1 MTTPANFNGATV
13 LALESRRASD
23 MQTLIESFGGLATV
37 APSIREVPLEHNAE
51 LLEFDNVLVQKTVTD
66 LVCMTGVGTKF
77 LLRQLSPEAV
87 TALQNVNLVLRSNK
101 AVAVLREHELTGT
114 LVSEPH
120 TWHEVLEY
128 YQNIGNLEQ
137 RKVWIAEFGE
147 DTPKEFVSA
156 LKKLGASVHLLPVYR
171 WALPEDTAPLEQ
183 AVHGVIAGQFE
194 WLLLTSGVQLWHA
207 VDFARTLGLVTDFK
221 TALEKLRIASIGPAC
236 DEAILELGFKPTVQ
250 AQPHKM
256 GVLVRVAAL
265 KHSEMS
271 V

>member
-1 MTTPANFNGATV
+1 MTAPANFYGAKV

-37 APSIREVPLEHNAE
+37 APSIREVPLETNPE
-51 LLEFDNVLVQKTVTD
+51 LLEFSQALTQQTVTD

-77 LLRQLSPEAV
+77 LLRQLPPEALV
-87 TALQNVNLVLRSNK
+87 TLQNVNLVLRSNK
-101 AVAVLREHELTGT
+101 AMTVLREHQLTAT

-128 YQNIGNLEQ
+128 YKNIGNLEQ

-147 DTPKEFVSA
+147 DTPKEFVTA

-183 AVHGVIAGQFE
+183 AVHGVIAGEFE

-207 VDFARTLGLVTDFK
+207 IDFARTLGLVTAFK
-221 TALEKLRIASIGPAC
+221 TALEKIRIASIGPAC

-265 KHSEMS
+265 KHQEIQ
-271 V
+271 

>member
-1 MTTPANFNGATV
+1 MTVPANFNGATV

-23 MQTLIESFGGLATV
+23 MQTLIESFGGLGTV
-37 APSIREVPLEHNAE
+37 APSIREVPLEENAE
-51 LLEFDNVLVQKTVTD
+51 SLEFQTALTSHTVSD

-77 LLRQLSPEAV
+77 LLRQLSPEALA
-87 TALQNVNLVLRSNK
+87 ALQNVNLVLRSNK
-101 AVAVLREHELTGT
+101 AVAVLREHDLRGT

-128 YQNIGNLEQ
+128 YQNIETLEN

-147 DTPKEFVSA
+147 DTPKAFVSA
-156 LKKLGASVHLLPVYR
+156 LEKLGARVHLLPVYR
-171 WALPEDTAPLEQ
+171 WALPEDTAPLER

-207 VDFARTLGLVTDFK
+207 VEFARTLGLVTDFK

-236 DEAILELGFKPTVQ
+236 DEAITELGFKPTVQ

>member
-1 MTTPANFNGATV
+1 MTATANFNGATV

-51 LLEFDNVLVQKTVTD
+51 LLELSDALLQNAITD

-77 LLRQLSPEAV
+77 LLRQLSPEAIV
-87 TALQNVNLVLRSNK
+87 ALKNVNLVLRSNK
-101 AVAVLREHELTGT
+101 AVAVLREHDLTGT

-128 YQNIGNLEQ
+128 YQAIGNLEQ
-137 RKVWIAEFGE
+137 RQVWIAEFGE
-147 DTPKEFVSA
+147 DTPKAFVTA
-156 LKKLGASVHLLPVYR
+156 LEKLGARVHLLPVYR
-171 WALPEDTAPLEQ
+171 WALPEDTAPLER
-183 AVHGVIAGQFE
+183 AVRGVIAGKFE

-221 TALEKLRIASIGPAC
+221 SALEQVRIASIGPAC

-265 KHSEMS
+265 KHSQMS

>member
-1 MTTPANFNGATV
+1 MTVSANFNGATV

-23 MQTLIESFGGLATV
+23 MQTLIESFGGLAVV
-37 APSIREVPLEHNAE
+37 APSIREIPLEHNAE
-51 LLEFDNVLVQKTVTD
+51 LLELSSALMQQNITD

-87 TALQNVNLVLRSNK
+87 TALKNVNLVLRSNK
-101 AVAVLREHELTGT
+101 AVAVLREYDLTGT

-128 YQNIGNLEQ
+128 YKNIGNLEN

-147 DTPKEFVSA
+147 DTPKEFVTA
-156 LKKLGASVHLLPVYR
+156 LEKLGARVHLLPVYR

-183 AVHGVIAGQFE
+183 AVRDVIAGKFQ

-207 VDFARTLGLVTDFK
+207 VDFARTLGLITAFK

-265 KHSEMS
+265 KHSEMP

>member
-13 LALESRRASD
+13 LALESRRAAD
-23 MQTLIESFGGLATV
+23 MQTLIESFGGVAVV
-37 APSIREVPLEHNAE
+37 APSIREVPLEQNAE
-51 LLEFDNVLVQKTVTD
+51 LERFSTALTQQTMTD

-77 LLRQLSPEAV
+77 LLRQLSPEAIA
-87 TALQNVNLVLRSNK
+87 ALKNVNLVLRSNK
-101 AVAVLREHELTGT
+101 AVAVLREHDLTGT

-128 YQNIGNLEQ
+128 YQNIGNLEPRQ
-137 RKVWIAEFGE
+137 IWIAEFGE
-147 DTPKEFVSA
+147 DTPKAFVTA

-171 WALPEDTAPLEQ
+171 WALPEDTAPLER
-183 AVHGVIAGQFE
+183 AVHDVIAGKFE

-221 TALEKLRIASIGPAC
+221 SALEQVRIASIGPAC

-265 KHSEMS
+265 KHSEI
-271 V
+271 